1 MDVPVHIG
9 FSILQYAKLR
19 MLEFYFDFML
29 RYVSLSRVVV
39 FFCLLGSL
47 TRAAFNTCVFFC
59 YLSYQLS

>member
-29 RYVSLSRVVV
+29 RYVSLSRVDV
-39 FFCLLGSL
+39 FCLFV
-47 TRAAFNTCVFFC
+47 RFFNKSSFQYVCGFC
-59 YLSYQLS
+59 YLSCQLS

>member
-29 RYVSLSRVVV
+29 RYVSLSRVFVCFV
-39 FFCLLGSL
+39 RFFDKNN
-47 TRAAFNTCVFFC
+47 F
-59 YLSYQLS
+59 